1 MHSQYSWMLT
11 PNTLILTPESV
22 VGALTERTRAVIPV
36 HLYGQMA
43 DMAGLRA
50 ALATRPDIAIIED
63 SAHCFEGERDG
74 HKPGAHSTC
83 AIFSF
88 YATKNVTCGEGG
100 VLITNDKALHEKFLA
115 TRLHGMSAGAI
126 DRFKGGSYRHW
137 DMVRL
142 GVKANL
148 PDLLAS
154 LLPAQIA
161 AIDSRLR
168 HRERIAI
175 RYEEAFAGMAIRT
188 PAGIGNS
195 KHARHLFVVHV
206 PKEVRD
212 EVLALLAERNVG
224 CAVNF
229 RSVPTLR
236 YYAEKYG
243 YTPADYP
250 VSYEWGAG
258 TLSLPFYPSLTL
270 EKQDYVIRIFREEVV
285 PLIESAERF

>member
-1 MHSQYSWMLT
+1 MSSRFSVQSQYSWMLT
-11 PNTLILTPESV
+11 PNTLILTPESA

-50 ALATRPDIAIIED
+50 ALATRPDVAIIED
-63 SAHCFEGERDG
+63 FAHCFEGERDG

-142 GVKANL
+142 GVKA
-148 PDLLAS
+148 PERKRCSERLLHFSPVHNSHAGDQRPS
-154 LLPAQIA
+154 FAEG
-161 AIDSRLR
+161 RLNP
-168 HRERIAI
+168 
-175 RYEEAFAGMAIRT
+175 YKSGVFFPLAF
-188 PAGIGNS
+188 
-195 KHARHLFVVHV
+195 
-206 PKEVRD
+206 
-212 EVLALLAERNVG
+212 
-224 CAVNF
+224 
-229 RSVPTLR
+229 
-236 YYAEKYG
+236 
-243 YTPADYP
+243 
-250 VSYEWGAG
+250 GA
-258 TLSLPFYPSLTL
+258 
-270 EKQDYVIRIFREEVV
+270 
-285 PLIESAERF
+285 